1 MAIGSAMRGAA
12 VLLGLI
18 LLASQP
24 NGTAAW
30 SQEALALYDLV
41 EEVRAYAYLWH
52 ARVLFNAPS
61 AAFWNAMQHGLASI
75 SITQYIR
82 QHWPAWTSSCHPWLV
97 LAYVNVNVSAKKWKV
112 KNMHNHV
119 TRTALEICLV
129 CTLHEM
135 SPLCSLT
142 SSTPHDGVFLQSRW

>member
-61 AAFWNAMQHGLASI
+61 AAF
-75 SITQYIR
+75 
-82 QHWPAWTSSCHPWLV
+82 
-97 LAYVNVNVSAKKWKV
+97 
-112 KNMHNHV
+112 
-119 TRTALEICLV
+119 
-129 CTLHEM
+129 
-135 SPLCSLT
+135 
-142 SSTPHDGVFLQSRW
+142 

>member
-1 MAIGSAMRGAA
+1 VAKKIVCKLHLLISTRVHIKAAIGWHPSAWQPTHNISDCVSLSRVLERPAAASLLFAGDPHIVCEGRWTTTRCTQHLRGQRCCLDVLQSRMAIGSAMRGAA

-61 AAFWNAMQHGLASI
+61 AAF
-75 SITQYIR
+75 
-82 QHWPAWTSSCHPWLV
+82 
-97 LAYVNVNVSAKKWKV
+97 
-112 KNMHNHV
+112 
-119 TRTALEICLV
+119 
-129 CTLHEM
+129 
-135 SPLCSLT
+135 
-142 SSTPHDGVFLQSRW
+142 

>member
-41 EEVRAYAYLWH
+41 EEVRAHLWH
-52 ARVLFNAPS
+52 GMHVCFSTLSLLHFEMQDPMAHAAWACINQHYPVHPTALASVDQQLPPLARV
-61 AAFWNAMQHGLASI
+61 G
-75 SITQYIR
+75 IR
-82 QHWPAWTSSCHPWLV
+82 QRQRQCE
-97 LAYVNVNVSAKKWKV
+97 K
-112 KNMHNHV
+112 
-119 TRTALEICLV
+119 
-129 CTLHEM
+129 
-135 SPLCSLT
+135 
-142 SSTPHDGVFLQSRW
+142 